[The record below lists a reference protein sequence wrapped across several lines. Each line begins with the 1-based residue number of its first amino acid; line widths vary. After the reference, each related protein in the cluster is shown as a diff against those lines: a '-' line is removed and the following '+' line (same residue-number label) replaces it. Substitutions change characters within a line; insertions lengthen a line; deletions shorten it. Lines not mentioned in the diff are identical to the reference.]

1 MRLWLL
7 HRNPLAGR
15 AHDILL
21 HRILTCLLLSWP
33 DHISCPTKRTSEGY
47 KGLRASNLSWLR
59 RPPPSLPRV
68 RANISQQIIRS
79 RAAQTRQT
87 RPMSDQFFKVWVRSH
102 RLRGPVLTRQLGS
115 DPALKWKLSFM
126 FHVQSLA
133 TQKHSILGRHALSSW
148 PEVCGNGP
156 LGGIKDFFC
165 RALAWAFSLQDYKY
179 VEL

>member
-21 HRILTCLLLSWP
+21 HRILTSLLLSWP

-87 RPMSDQFFKVWVRSH
+87 WPMSDQFFKVWVRSH
-102 RLRGPVLTRQLGS
+102 SLTPAQGPGAHSAARLWPGAQV
-115 DPALKWKLSFM
+115 KVE
-126 FHVQSLA
+126 FHVPR
-133 TQKHSILGRHALSSW
+133 SITRHT
-148 PEVCGNGP
+148 
-156 LGGIKDFFC
+156 K
-165 RALAWAFSLQDYKY
+165 AFYSRSTCIVILTWS
-179 VEL
+179 VW